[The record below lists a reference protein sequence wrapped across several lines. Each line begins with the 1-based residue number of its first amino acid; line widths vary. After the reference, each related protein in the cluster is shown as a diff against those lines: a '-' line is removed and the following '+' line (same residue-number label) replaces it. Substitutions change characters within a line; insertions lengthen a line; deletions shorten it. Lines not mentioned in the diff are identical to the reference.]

1 LHETVPV
8 GLVAGGYI
16 PAPGPKAEYETVSI
30 PLTDMLKSSPDFIL
44 KYLKWVSISAEGGV
58 YKVRNLRLETA
69 LPAPK

>member
-1 LHETVPV
+1 
-8 GLVAGGYI
+8 
-16 PAPGPKAEYETVSI
+16 
-30 PLTDMLKSSPDFIL
+30 MLKSSPDFIL

>member
-1 LHETVPV
+1 
-8 GLVAGGYI
+8 VAQGRRGFSGGQ
-16 PAPGPKAEYETVSI
+16 EYVTVSI

-69 LPAPK
+69 PK